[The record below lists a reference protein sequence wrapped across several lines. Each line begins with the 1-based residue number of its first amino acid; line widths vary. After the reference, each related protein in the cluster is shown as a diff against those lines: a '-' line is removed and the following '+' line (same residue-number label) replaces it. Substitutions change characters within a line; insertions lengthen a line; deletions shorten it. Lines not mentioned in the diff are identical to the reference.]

1 MSITVLRQCPSYSTL
16 TSFDNFDS
24 YAFDEFSIQQE
35 IRSKQYEET
44 RRAINNFREKYLV
57 PGQSCR
63 LEEIGKIL
71 TERGNSH
78 VIEHLVTSISDYL
91 QVSIDGLEFKL
102 DKPIFPKRKHTFLTI
117 NIPTICLREHV
128 EAEYTPESFANFLE
142 AVKQWIPEYLSIE
155 EKVVAQEKQRLMACT
170 LAFDLMKRTIE
181 PILERKG
188 YYCSML
194 GPSYANK
201 ASIRINSDEKI
212 SLDLTV
218 DLLED
223 FLEQL
228 VNLVE
233 SLPQLPS
240 KLEKK
245 LPF

>member
-1 MSITVLRQCPSYSTL
+1 MSITMLGQRPSYSSL
-16 TSFDNFDS
+16 VSFDNFDS

-35 IRSKQYEET
+35 VRSKQYEET

-57 PGQSCR
+57 SGQSCR
-63 LEEIGKIL
+63 LEEIGEIL
-71 TERGNSH
+71 TERGNSY
-78 VIEHLVTSISDYL
+78 VIEHLETSISDHL
-91 QVSIDGLEFKL
+91 QVSIDGLEFEL
-102 DKPIFPKRKHTFLTI
+102 DKPIFPKRKHAFLTI
-117 NIPTICLREHV
+117 NIPSICLREHI
-128 EAEYTPESFANFLE
+128 EAEYTPESFADFLE

-155 EKVVAQEKQRLMACT
+155 EKVISQEKQRLMACT

-201 ASIRINSDEKI
+201 ASIRINSDEMI

-228 VNLVE
+228 VNIVE